1 MKKSELARLQ
11 IEKAIDLY
19 LEEGD
24 YASSIT
30 LAGAAEEMLGNIL
43 RETGKEH
50 ILAKLHPWFNE
61 RYDTSIS
68 FSELAKGANEVR
80 DELKHG
86 HVNSSIDFEVEITLA
101 YCTQML
107 QRALLNYLWAVGEPT
122 EKMKLCAKY
131 ISVNYELLFSEWSK
145 T

>member
-1 MKKSELARLQ
+1 MKKSELARVQ

-43 RETGKEH
+43 RATGKEH

-61 RYDTSIS
+61 HYDTSIS
-68 FSELAKGANEVR
+68 FSELVKGANEVR

-86 HVNSSIDFEVEITLA
+86 HVNSNIDFEVEITLA

-122 EKMKLCAKY
+122 EKMKWCAKY
-131 ISVNYELLFSEWSK
+131 ISVNYELLFSEWSE